1 MKHWRSSLNVQVTRG
16 MRIWP
21 WRYNPA
27 SACPAGTAC
36 PLADSVQ
43 HGSSALLKVQWVL
56 YGHWN
61 SENAAVGRQTHC
73 NSCELVTCSS
83 TSQYAGV
90 WTTKLLINF
99 ARICFLSLSFLEK
112 GSSYTFC
119 CLILHS
125 TEIRS
130 DTYKLCRQ
138 CLKKDEKK
146 KKSPF
151 KHHIGN
157 CSFTSSI
164 LSPDFL
170 SLHLTWPRF
179 FITLRSNDNIVIFFP
194 MADNPRPFLYLFT

>member
-90 WTTKLLINF
+90 WTIKLLINF

-112 GSSYTFC
+112 RFFLHFLLPYLAFYWDQIWYLQTVQAVFKKGWEKEKKPFQASHRKLLFHLKHFKPRLPFTSFN
-119 CLILHS
+119 LAKILHYLEVKWQHS
-125 TEIRS
+125 
-130 DTYKLCRQ
+130 
-138 CLKKDEKK
+138 
-146 KKSPF
+146 
-151 KHHIGN
+151 H
-157 CSFTSSI
+157 
-164 LSPDFL
+164 FL
-170 SLHLTWPRF
+170 SHGW
-179 FITLRSNDNIVIFFP
+179 
-194 MADNPRPFLYLFT
+194 